1 MYHLPAVKI
10 AIPFIAG
17 IGATGL
23 IELPQGVVISVTLLL
38 TVLAFVCYRR
48 MFFDMVILSAIF
60 CAAYGYMQSAQ
71 AIHPWND
78 IRHLVEMPVA
88 FGWEGFV
95 DSPVETAGDET
106 VFVLSADTVWIE
118 SKPIPVSGRVQVQL
132 RWADQRLC
140 FGDHLIFKGTFRHPR
155 AARNPGDFN
164 YRSYLLAKNIH
175 GLVTV
180 WDSTLLIHEQKDQWG
195 SVVFRKAIYPLR
207 RAMST
212 FIDDSVGGQEGAL
225 VKSLLVAS
233 RRDLDESLK
242 SAFARIGVIHV
253 LAVSGLH
260 VGLVLGVLLLFLK
273 SIRIPNPYRTV
284 LTVTGLVIF
293 AALTGFQPPVCR
305 ATLMASL
312 ILFGHVI
319 QKKPVIVNSL
329 AVAAIILLL
338 INPLQL
344 FQAGFQLSFIA
355 VLGIALI
362 YPRLQTG
369 LESRILHW
377 QEKSKTVVP
386 AVISLFLVSLAALIA
401 TAPLSA
407 YYFGRL
413 PLFSVVANLFVIP
426 LVGLLVAS
434 GYLACVLAAIFY
446 PLGDLVA
453 QTTWLISHVLLWSV
467 GFFAD
472 IPGTELFVR
481 RPGLGFFLIY
491 ATTVAALAAPFRAR
505 VQRRFVLLGLVM
517 IGSVVWFDALGI
529 KKELQLIV
537 LDVGQGDAIL
547 LRFPNARTLLVD
559 CGDVYEDFDYGQDV
573 IAPFLRRQGIDHLDA
588 ILITHPH
595 RDHIGGL
602 KGLLQSVSCDRLIHS
617 GLVGDTLFWP
627 AEQTLNTRIVQCGDT
642 LSFDPNCL
650 CLVLHPDSGSVHL
663 ARNDGTKINDA
674 SIVVKIIFQH
684 TGLLLT
690 GDAESEAEL
699 KMLRFDHLLSSQI
712 VKVGHHGSETASS
725 LEFVNNIQAEKA
737 LISVA
742 KFNRFGLPDQIT
754 IDRWQNHHAEVICT
768 FDSGAIQFYSDGG
781 TWHP

>member
-1 MYHLPAVKI
+1 MYHLPALKI

-17 IGATGL
+17 LGATGW
-23 IELPQGVVISVTLLL
+23 IELPQGVVVSVTLLL
-38 TVLAFVCYRR
+38 TVLAFISNRNL
-48 MFFDMVILSAIF
+48 FFDMVIFSAIF
-60 CAAYGYMQSAQ
+60 FAAYGYMQTVQ
-71 AIHPWND
+71 ADQPWND
-78 IRHLVEMPVA
+78 VRHLVEMPVA
-88 FGWEGFV
+88 FGWEGSI
-95 DSPVETAGDET
+95 DSPVETADDET
-106 VFVLSADTVWIE
+106 LFILSADTVWIE
-118 SKPIPVSGRVQVQL
+118 SQPIPVNGRLQVQL
-132 RWADQRLC
+132 KWAAHKLYY
-140 FGDHLIFKGTFRHPR
+140 GDHLIFKGTFRHPR
-155 AARNPGDFN
+155 SARNPGDFD
-164 YRSYLLAKNIH
+164 YRSYLLAKNIQ

-180 WDSTLLIHEQKDQWG
+180 WDSTLFIREHKDQSG
-195 SVVFRKAIYPLR
+195 SVILRKGIYPLR
-207 RAMST
+207 RKMSA

-242 SAFARIGVIHV
+242 SAFARTGVIHV

-260 VGLVLGVLLLFLK
+260 VGLVLGVILLFLK
-273 SIRIPNPYRTV
+273 GIRIPNPYRAV
-284 LTVTGLVIF
+284 LTVLALGGF

-312 ILFGHVI
+312 ILFGHVM
-319 QKKPVIVNSL
+319 QKKPIVINSL
-329 AVAAIILLL
+329 AVAAIILLV

-355 VLGIALI
+355 VLGIVLI
-362 YPRLQTG
+362 YPRLQSG
-369 LESRILHW
+369 LESRILNW
-377 QEKSKTVVP
+377 QERSKTFWP

-426 LVGLLVAS
+426 LVGLLIAS
-434 GYLACVLAAIFY
+434 GYLACVLAAVFY

-453 QTTWLISHVLLWSV
+453 QTTWLIAHFLLWIV
-467 GFFAD
+467 GSFAD

-481 RPGLGFFLIY
+481 RPPLGFFLIY
-491 ATTVAALAAPFRAR
+491 ATMVASLASPFRSRLQRKLALAS
-505 VQRRFVLLGLVM
+505 LVM
-517 IGSVVWFDALGI
+517 IGSVVWLDALGV
-529 KKELQLIV
+529 KKELHV
-537 LDVGQGDAIL
+537 TVMDVGQGDAIL
-547 LRFPNARTLLVD
+547 LRFPNSRTLLID
-559 CGDVYEDFDYGQDV
+559 CGDVYEDFDYGRDV

-617 GLVGDTLFWP
+617 GLVGDSLFWP
-627 AEQTLNTRIVQCGDT
+627 IERSLNSHIVQCGDT
-642 LSFDPNCL
+642 LHFDSNCL

-663 ARNDGTKINDA
+663 ARNDAAQMNDA
-674 SIVVKIIFQH
+674 SVVLKIIFKQSA
-684 TGLLLT
+684 LLLT
-690 GDAESEAEL
+690 GDAESKAEL
-699 KMLRFDHLLSSQI
+699 KMIRFDHLLNAQI

-725 LEFVNNIQAEKA
+725 IEFVKHVRAEKA

-742 KFNRFGLPDQIT
+742 KFNRFGLPDPIT

-768 FDSGAIQFYSDGG
+768 YDTGAIQFYSDGG
-781 TWHP
+781 TWYP